1 MSRERAREGLNI
13 ANLKIMSY
21 LAGLIALAVVL
32 KVFEIPYPPAPFLKY
47 DASGIPLA
55 LTAFI
60 SLKYAFGLLPLY
72 YIASLAVGASLG
84 FDPIGMAMKCL
95 SEASTFAPLVLAYGT
110 CSNRLSAKYAGALAI
125 ATASISRVATMS
137 LANYIVT
144 PYWLVW
150 AKWVSELEEAK
161 KIVVFYIPHIA
172 LFNLTLALI
181 VAPTSISVYEIL
193 KRSGYLK

>member
-72 YIASLAVGASLG
+72 YIASVAVG

-110 CSNRLSAKYAGALAI
+110 CSNRLSAKYAGALAV
-125 ATASISRVATMS
+125 ATASASRVATMS

-144 PYWLVW
+144 PYWLVL
-150 AKWVSELEEAK
+150 AKWVSELEEAR
-161 KIVVFYIPHIA
+161 KIVIFYIPHIA

-181 VAPTSISVYEIL
+181 VASASISVYEIL
-193 KRSGYLK
+193 KKVGYLK

>member
-1 MSRERAREGLNI
+1 MSRERARESLNI

-32 KVFEIPYPPAPFLKY
+32 KVFEVPYPPAPFLKY

-95 SEASTFAPLVLAYGT
+95 SEASTFAPLVLAYRT

-125 ATASISRVATMS
+125 ATASVLRVATMS

>member
-1 MSRERAREGLNI
+1 
-13 ANLKIMSY
+13 
-21 LAGLIALAVVL
+21 
-32 KVFEIPYPPAPFLKY
+32 
-47 DASGIPLA
+47 
-55 LTAFI
+55 
-60 SLKYAFGLLPLY
+60 
-72 YIASLAVGASLG
+72 
-84 FDPIGMAMKCL
+84 
-95 SEASTFAPLVLAYGT
+95 
-110 CSNRLSAKYAGALAI
+110 
-125 ATASISRVATMS
+125 MS

>member
-1 MSRERAREGLNI
+1 MSRERARESLNI
-13 ANLKIMSY
+13 ANLKITSY

-32 KVFEIPYPPAPFLKY
+32 KVFEVPYPPAPFLKY

-55 LTAFI
+55 LMAFI
-60 SLKYAFGLLPLY
+60 SLKYVFGLLPLY

-95 SEASTFAPLVLAYGT
+95 SEASTFAPLVLTYRA

-125 ATASISRVATMS
+125 ATASISRAATMS

-144 PYWLVW
+144 PCWLVW
-150 AKWVSELEEAK
+150 AKWVSDLEEAK
-161 KIVVFYIPHIA
+161 KIVIFYIPHIV

-181 VAPTSISVYEIL
+181 LAPTSISVYEIL

>member
-13 ANLKIMSY
+13 ANLKIVSY

-72 YIASLAVGASLG
+72 YIASVAVG
-84 FDPIGMAMKCL
+84 FDPIGMVMKCL

-110 CSNRLSAKYAGALAI
+110 CSNRLSAKYAGALAV
-125 ATASISRVATMS
+125 ATASVSRVATMS

-144 PYWLVW
+144 PYWLVL
-150 AKWVSELEEAK
+150 AKWVSELEEAR
-161 KIVVFYIPHIA
+161 KIVIFYIPHIA

-181 VAPTSISVYEIL
+181 VASASISVYEIL

>member
-1 MSRERAREGLNI
+1 MSRERARESLNI

-72 YIASLAVGASLG
+72 YIASVAVG

-110 CSNRLSAKYAGALAI
+110 CSNRLSAKYAGALAV
-125 ATASISRVATMS
+125 ATASVLRVATMS

-181 VAPTSISVYEIL
+181 VASASISVYEIL
-193 KRSGYLK
+193 KKVGYLK

>member
-1 MSRERAREGLNI
+1 MSRERARESLDI
-13 ANLKIMSY
+13 ASLKITSY

-55 LTAFI
+55 LMAFI
-60 SLKYAFGLLPLY
+60 SLRYALGLLPLY
-72 YIASLAVGASLG
+72 YIASVAVG
-84 FDPIGMAMKCL
+84 FDLIGMAMKCL
-95 SEASTFAPLVLAYGT
+95 SEASTFAPLVLIHRA
-110 CSNRLSAKYAGALAI
+110 CLNRLSAKYAGALAI
-125 ATASISRVATMS
+125 ATASVSRVAVMS

-144 PYWLVW
+144 PYWLIL
-150 AKWVSELEEAK
+150 AKWVSDLEEAK

-181 VAPTSISVYEIL
+181 VAPVSISVYEIL
-193 KRSGYLK
+193 KRSRYLR